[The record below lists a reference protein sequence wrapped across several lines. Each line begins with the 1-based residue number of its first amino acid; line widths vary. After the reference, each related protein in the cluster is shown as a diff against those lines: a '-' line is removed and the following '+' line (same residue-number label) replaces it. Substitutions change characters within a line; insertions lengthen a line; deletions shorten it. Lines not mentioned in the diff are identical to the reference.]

1 MLRLLQSNQPA
12 AWVVVPLT
20 AVLLWCI
27 SAMERG
33 VIPGGEEA
41 LAFAGVLASSRAIH
55 LAHLESRMRTRPNS
69 IPGWVFVLCAVP
81 LIADSPVRMW
91 WSGFFVLA
99 SLRFALRVP
108 EGEAGRKQVLFWM
121 GVCLCISGVLWHA
134 MSVWSLLLPLGCI
147 GLRPFRAA
155 ETLSL
160 LLGLVA
166 SWGTCSV
173 LLWLLRAPFPFVQV
187 EAGMQW
193 ADWRILWVWVLV
205 ACIGWLFRQRSLA
218 RATAR
223 QRSARHLTQWMSVA
237 GFGLALLVGSW
248 GAQWSALLVFGGALF
263 CTWTVGWCCPPRWKG
278 TPYVPWALLILA
290 SVSAA
295 WPMVLRW

>member
-1 MLRLLQSNQPA
+1 M
-12 AWVVVPLT
+12 
-20 AVLLWCI
+20 
-27 SAMERG
+27 
-33 VIPGGEEA
+33 IPGGEEA